1 MTNPQPSVNYAQFLQ
16 NRTTSE
22 RLATLQDMQRTNQYL
37 PISLAEDLLSLD
49 LITEEK
55 LAILARTGSRD
66 GLALEHFLTTQI
78 AHAPQELAV
87 SVLRQWAEKTDSL
100 LWFRMLQVVKSP
112 LVSQRLFYT
121 IVDLAQYTGGA
132 ELLRVAATADGIEDM
147 STALHGLLLQR
158 ACQWRVDTERLRALA
173 NRSLEQGVGILHPD
187 DKSMISAVAY
197 LAMFHPSDLGQ
208 FLAKTEYSEPWRD
221 ILRLIVQNTGQNTKA
236 NLKNSKS
243 KTATSTAIDPAVWPP
258 VWRRN
263 DLSDET
269 IHSALL
275 ACQTQLSNGSNTAR
289 TGFSWEL
296 FAGISADRLIDAVVK
311 IDDNT
316 VYAGCLG
323 SIIGL
328 LPSPS
333 PASLLENLR
342 NRLTGAENP
351 AELLTALPLRLRLDL
366 TDENSSRS
374 SHIPFAAVK
383 KEQAKTLAGEWPV
396 ETTQFRDY
404 VLETNTQSA
413 SNAESPVQL
422 AQRKKFFAQA
432 YEQKTVTLA
441 AGEDFFSL
449 LLDAWQKPSEQKL
462 DKLASV
468 ARQVDGLFKIC
479 YINTLGRFQGQDQA
493 VLKLMDFV
501 RSQDGNYLKAVV
513 QALGEIGTPRAAQE
527 LIACLTRPNFGPSL
541 QVEICAQLKT
551 LDLTNLQNELHSA
564 LNDLNVTEKSD
575 SLLLEARDMLASLLQ
590 TSANNRPAREQ
601 RDAGPTVEI
610 SDTRLDQEL
619 AGKIPNYRE
628 LSSEVKRALRTA
640 LFFHIQTTANS
651 APSSIDLSPVIDMQY
666 KSLELLFRET
676 YEEPCSRL
684 MHTGVLQR
692 RLDIIGYARPI
703 PKAMDDFEHFIEN
716 LPVVREIPFFSSF
729 KLRKMLRAI
738 CQFRPGKRFTLDG
751 LKAFAL
757 FFLCFSRSECRYG
770 LNGMFALGF
779 KSDVDMFQFCK
790 SLHVFQDFRNRA
802 AHEGF
807 HPDAA
812 NDIDGIWRSTAEIVQ
827 IVFATK
833 QFLDNGMSAANEPS
847 NKARPAVIIEK
858 KVS

>member
-1 MTNPQPSVNYAQFLQ
+1 MTTPQSSVNYIQFLQ
-16 NRTTSE
+16 NRTTTE
-22 RLATLQDMQRTNQYL
+22 RLSTLKEMQAANQYL
-37 PISLAEDLLSLD
+37 PISVAEDLLSLD
-49 LITEEK
+49 LLSEEK

-66 GLALEHFLTTQI
+66 GLALEHFLTNQI

-87 SVLRQWAEKTDSL
+87 SALRLWAEKTDNL

-121 IVDLAQYTGGA
+121 VVDLAQHTGGA
-132 ELLRVAATADGIEDM
+132 QLLRTAATAGGIEEM

-158 ACQWRVDTERLRALA
+158 ACQWRVDSERLRALA
-173 NRSLEQGVGILHPD
+173 NRSLEQGTGSLHPE
-187 DKSMISAVAY
+187 DKSMVSALAY
-197 LAMFHPSDLGQ
+197 LAMFNPQDLTT
-208 FLAKTEYSEPWRD
+208 FLNKPEYSEPWRD
-221 ILRLIVQNTGQNTKA
+221 LLRVVLQTGSSVSKSTTKT
-236 NLKNSKS
+236 SKS
-243 KTATSTAIDPAVWPP
+243 KAQTSAVTDTSSWPP
-258 VWRRN
+258 LWRRN
-263 DLSDET
+263 DLSDDL
-269 IHSALL
+269 IASALVEHQN
-275 ACQTQLSNGSNTAR
+275 AFASSKTQSPTA
-289 TGFSWEL
+289 FPWEL
-296 FAGISADRLIDAVVK
+296 FAGISADRLIAIVSK
-311 IDDNT
+311 IEDHK
-316 VYAGCLG
+316 VFASSLG

-333 PASLLENLR
+333 PTSLLENLR
-342 NRLTGAENP
+342 NRLTTSENP

-374 SHIPFAAVK
+374 THLPFAAVK
-383 KEQAKTLAGEWPV
+383 REQAKTLSGEWPV
-396 ETTQFRDY
+396 EPTPFCDY
-404 VLETNTQSA
+404 VLAGGSQPGP
-413 SNAESPVQL
+413 NAEDPIRL
-422 AQRKKFFAQA
+422 EQRKTFFAQA
-432 YEQKTVTLA
+432 YDQKHVNPTP
-441 AGEDFFSL
+441 GDDFFSL
-449 LLDAWQKPSEQKL
+449 LVDAWQKPTEQKL

-468 ARQVDGLFKIC
+468 SRQVDGLFKIC
-479 YINTLGRFQGQDQA
+479 YINTLGRFRGQDQA

-501 RSQDGNYLKAVV
+501 RSQDGNYLRAVV

-527 LIACLTRPNFGPSL
+527 LIACLTRPNFSSHL
-541 QVEICAQLKT
+541 QVEICTQLKA
-551 LDLTNLQNELHSA
+551 LDLTNLQNELHAA
-564 LNDLNVTEKSD
+564 LNDLNVSEKSD
-575 SLLLEARDMLASLLQ
+575 PLILEVRDMLAGLLQ
-590 TSANNRPAREQ
+590 ISANNRPAREP
-601 RDAGPTVEI
+601 REAGPTVEI

-619 AGKIPNYRE
+619 TGKIPNYRE

-716 LPVVREIPFFSSF
+716 LPVVREIPFFSNF

-757 FFLCFSRSECRYG
+757 FFLCFSRSECPYTLG
-770 LNGMFALGF
+770 GMFGLGF
-779 KSDVDMFQFCK
+779 KDDLLMFQFCK

-827 IVFATK
+827 TVFATK
-833 QFLDNGMSAANEPS
+833 QYLDTGAPATSEQS
-847 NKARPAVIIEK
+847 NKTRPAVIIEK